1 MRESRLFIHLN
12 YVLSAFTRFTV
23 ERKYEVGVDG
33 IPMLKFKLCHLSAS
47 ASLLPAWLRKDG
59 CGMAGALSSA
69 YLVVGEMLARVDRE
83 HVHQFLLS
91 RLLAS
96 RAFIPSEC
104 IHLHSE
110 GEREELLPVRSQIA
124 AELSGLTFS

>member
-1 MRESRLFIHLN
+1 M
-12 YVLSAFTRFTV
+12 
-23 ERKYEVGVDG
+23 
-33 IPMLKFKLCHLSAS
+33 
-47 ASLLPAWLRKDG
+47 
-59 CGMAGALSSA
+59 SSA
-69 YLVVGEMLARVDRE
+69 YLVVGEMLTRVDRE

-110 GEREELLPVRSQIA
+110 EEREELLPVRSQIA